1 MPNSLSLKS
10 LIRLQKRQFSQKKG
24 NLELVGP
31 LILLVYF
38 WAMEIML
45 YFLFKEQLQ
54 SLPPIIV
61 PVVLVSVLIS
71 DFLLKIIMV
80 RDHSVMDPFL
90 KSRPVSRKQWNRFL
104 ALSQFWNFGNLVVP
118 VIMLPLCLLFVPF
131 PRGLAV
137 WVALYLFSVFGG
149 FLVMLLKRRGRY
161 VPEKVV
167 SKSSFRSAKLGRAGY
182 AVFSLQSK
190 SFLRSKRIRTS
201 VLILTALS
209 LFEVILTAS
218 EKTKIDEIWVFFFI
232 TYAAISLP
240 QYGFG
245 IEAGCFAG
253 LWTRPISVKQ
263 LLVNKFWLSALLC
276 GLAFL
281 IIVPI
286 FLLYG
291 KPILLPIAYALF
303 TSGFGCPLLL
313 IDAYKATPF
322 DLFGKAF
329 FNYQGTAGMYRTSS
343 LLGSIL
349 IMVLGICLPWRVPG
363 WPSFLILSG
372 LGLTG
377 FLFHRPYFSWVERK
391 FMKNK
396 YKYLE
401 AYQSK

>member
-10 LIRLQKRQFSQKKG
+10 LIRLQKRQFSKRKE
-24 NLELVGP
+24 NMELVGP
-31 LILLVYF
+31 LILLTYF
-38 WAMEIML
+38 WAMEILL

-54 SLPPIIV
+54 SLPPLIV
-61 PVVLVSVLIS
+61 PVVLVSVLFS

-90 KSRPVSRKQWNRFL
+90 KSRPVSQKQWNRFL

-118 VIMLPLCLLFVPF
+118 IFMFPLCLLFVPF

-137 WVALYLFSVFGG
+137 WVALYLFSVLGG

-167 SKSSFRSAKLGRAGY
+167 SKSSVRSAKLGRAGY
-182 AVFSLQSK
+182 AVFGLQSK

-209 LFEVILTAS
+209 LSEVILMAS
-218 EKTKIDEIWVFFFI
+218 ENAKADEIWLFFFMA
-232 TYAAISLP
+232 YAAISLP

-253 LWTRPISVKQ
+253 LWTRPISIKQ
-263 LLVNKFWLSALLC
+263 LLVNKFWLSVLLC
-276 GLAFL
+276 GLALL

-291 KPILLPIAYALF
+291 KSILLPIAYALF
-303 TSGFGCPLLL
+303 ASGFACPLLL

-329 FNYQGTAGMYRTSS
+329 FNYQGTTGMYRTSS
-343 LLGSIL
+343 LLGSVL
-349 IMVLGICLPWRVPG
+349 IVVLGVVLPWRLPG